1 MQPARAQEESAEDE
15 SSPPSCIVQRAC
27 RARRLARRLRIVGRR
42 EDADAVLRS
51 HRADPRA
58 RPQAVR
64 GRVRTYTVK
73 ARYGDSP
80 SLAATLVEEGKNSP
94 ADLFFS
100 QDAGSLDA
108 VEKQGLL
115 LKLPAD
121 ILAKVAPSAF
131 SRRPA
136 RWVGITGRSRI
147 IAYGEKVKASE
158 LPDSPLELTDE
169 KWKGRVG
176 WAPTNASMQGYITA
190 LRLVE
195 GEDVAKKWLEGMV
208 ANDVQVYDSNIPV
221 RDAIAKGEIDLGLIN
236 HYYVAEAQAEDPDYP
251 VKVHFPPKDLGSLVN
266 VAGVGV
272 LASTENKAQALKF
285 VRQMLSTR
293 DAAATSP
300 TARRSTR
307 SSRACQAPKELVAA
321 SEDPVAEDR
330 PRQARRPAGH
340 AEAHAGDRGACRGE
354 RADGRRRGGTRARAP
369 TAVGGARVRRAP
381 AAARPARPR
390 PGRSGWRP
398 RCRRCTSSS
407 RCSTTP
413 PRRSTRC

>member
-1 MQPARAQEESAEDE
+1 MRVRPRLASFSALAVLAVSLAACGSSGDE
-15 SSPPSCIVQRAC
+15 KTLTLYSGRIEPILGPSSSST
-27 RARRLARRLRIVGRR
+27 RARS
-42 EDADAVLRS
+42 DFK
-51 HRADPRA
+51 
-58 RPQAVR
+58 
-64 GRVRTYTVK
+64 VK

-121 ILAKVAPSAF
+121 ILAKVPERFRSATGV
-131 SRRPA
+131 
-136 RWVGITGRSRI
+136 WVGITGRSRI
-147 IAYGEKVKASE
+147 IAYSEKVKASE

-176 WAPTNASMQGYITA
+176 WAPTNASLQGYITA

-208 ANDVQVYDSNIPV
+208 ANDVQVYDSNIPI

-251 VKVHFPPKDLGSLVN
+251 VKVHFPPKDLGSLIN

-272 LASTENKAQALKF
+272 LASTKNKAQAMKF
-285 VRQMLSTR
+285 VRQMLSSETQKYFA
-293 DAAATSP
+293 D
-300 TARRSTR
+300 
-307 SSRACQAPKELVAA
+307 SSKEYPVIASVPPPKELMPLTEIPSPKIDLAKL
-321 SEDPVAEDR
+321 
-330 PRQARRPAGH
+330 
-340 AEAHAGDRGACRGE
+340 GDLQGTLKLLRETGAL
-354 RADGRRRGGTRARAP
+354 
-369 TAVGGARVRRAP
+369 
-381 AAARPARPR
+381 
-390 PGRSGWRP
+390 
-398 RCRRCTSSS
+398 
-407 RCSTTP
+407 
-413 PRRSTRC
+413 